1 MSELNQDR
9 VLTGIQFQ
17 NNLYKNHI
25 ANCSGASMTKNGRSY
40 NCGAMG
46 KKVSDLEL
54 ELTSRPDT
62 RFIFETTKTLRH
74 DRHCAKEAQAKL
86 IKKALKKEK
95 KDCVYLLVVPDDSF
109 FPTKS
114 KEPGNNNIFL
124 KKINKN
130 EYKRSGIG
138 AIDIGIKES
147 AMDGFVKY
155 VDKHPELKTKD
166 LIKGYKK
173 ENKL

>member
-95 KDCVYLLVVPDDSF
+95 
-109 FPTKS
+109 
-114 KEPGNNNIFL
+114 NIFL
-124 KKINKN
+124 EKINKN